1 MRAVFA
7 VTIVV
12 LTTTL
17 AQGAEWLLPVL
28 KDCGVGV
35 DAFSTPQRCD
45 YTNAVMFP
53 DRIVKPESEVA
64 KQVYT
69 VPEVDGIKA
78 ALQGD
83 IQTTKTELMTGLTS
97 HKNEVKTALDGHK
110 ADVAG
115 KLKGLITPELL
126 AQIRKELVPEVTKE
140 VMAELR
146 KQGLLDRP

>member
-1 MRAVFA
+1 MRAVLA

-17 AQGAEWLLPVL
+17 AQGAEWLLPVR
-28 KDCGVGV
+28 KDCGSE
-35 DAFSTPQRCD
+35 DNRCE
-45 YTNAVMFP
+45 YFNAVLFH
-53 DRIVKPESEVA
+53 DRITKPESAVA

-69 VPEVDGIKA
+69 VPEVEGIKA
-78 ALQGD
+78 GLQGA
-83 IQTTKTELMTGLTS
+83 IQTTKTELMTGLTN
-97 HKNEVKTALDGHK
+97 HKNEVTTALDAHK
-110 ADVAG
+110 TDVAG

-140 VMAELR
+140 VIAELR